1 MDLSHED
8 TLRLNVLMA
17 NNIDAIRI
25 DENRLIVYGLS
36 GDKESKAPLS
46 PNCRN
51 DQYLKKVRAFLSGH
65 VLGSPGGYPIFMRRW
80 TRMGQARDSHLA
92 DLLKL
97 GEPEAVIAVAGAA
110 GLTNDLARRAW
121 WIDPISDNARRMLQS
136 GDVVKGSMG
145 AVLVHHLVEH
155 LPFETEAHAI
165 IDTVKLILLSG
176 LASEQQKQQIWNR
189 GRHRRAYHIGFL
201 AAAPDALLEVKPAR
215 HDFEQQQAVLQAL
228 PDNAIATLLLRLLG
242 GPGQTFLAAAESVLR
257 RPTDQDEVIALLGAS
272 SHYCRSA
279 HLTEDKEQDIQKIL
293 QQCATMVAEARGEPL
308 AAVCQAVPGLH
319 AEIQALIAIAGCDEA
334 IVTPIFTRTDAVGS
348 VMRKK
353 LQPVT
358 DPVLKQFA
366 ILRGLKP

>member
-17 NNIDAIRI
+17 NDIEAIRI

-36 GDKESKAPLS
+36 GDKESRAPLS

-65 VLGSPGGYPIFMRRW
+65 VLGSPEGYPIFMRRW

-97 GEPEAVIAVAGAA
+97 GEPEAVVAVAGAV
-110 GLTNDLARRAW
+110 GLTNDLARKAW
-121 WIDPISDNARRMLQS
+121 WIDPVSDNARRMLQS
-136 GDVVKGSMG
+136 EEVIQGSMG

-176 LASEQQKQQIWNR
+176 LASEQQKQQIWNKGQR
-189 GRHRRAYHIGFL
+189 RRAYHIGFL
-201 AAAPDALLEVKPAR
+201 AALPDALLEPKPAR

-228 PDNAIATLLLRLLG
+228 PDNAIAALLLRLLDS
-242 GPGQTFLAAAESVLR
+242 PGQTFLATAESILR
-257 RPTDQDEVIALLGAS
+257 KPTDQDEVVALLDATS
-272 SHYCRSA
+272 RYCHVARR
-279 HLTEDKEQDIQKIL
+279 TGDKEQDIHKVL
-293 QQCATMVAEARGEPL
+293 SQCATLISSEGDDSL
-308 AAVCQAVPGLH
+308 STVCQAVPGLH
-319 AEIQALIAIAGCDEA
+319 AEIRALSAIAGCSDA
-334 IVTPIFTRTDAVGS
+334 VVTPIFAKTDAVGT

-358 DPVLKQFA
+358 DLILEQFT
-366 ILRGLKP
+366 ILRGR